1 MQVINHFRLVF
12 NQAYTR
18 LSWRLHHFYENGM
31 KSYFDFFDLWR
42 QQIWNHVVLAEKQT
56 AESSPDPKTRA
67 LIVSR

>member
-18 LSWRLHHFYENGM
+18 LSCFYHFYENGI

-42 QQIWNHVVLAEKQT
+42 QQI
-56 AESSPDPKTRA
+56 
-67 LIVSR
+67 